1 MMINIFVDIET
12 IPNQSPEYRAKVRE
26 GIKPPAQFKKQDSID
41 AWMAENA
48 ESATDEIVAKTSF
61 DPAYGHIACIGWAV
75 GDKPARSIHNE
86 TTDTEAEYLASFFDD
101 VLHDCSVHKVRWIG
115 HYISGFD
122 LRFLLNRAIVLGV
135 KLPSSMILP
144 RDIKP
149 WSDQVFDTMTA
160 WAGAKGTISQDN
172 LAKALG
178 LAGKGD
184 FDGSMVAEAWAKGE
198 HDKIAAY
205 CRDDVETV
213 RAIYRKFEQVGY

>member
-61 DPAYGHIACIGWAV
+61 DPAYGYIACIGWAV
-75 GDKPARSIHNE
+75 GDSAPMSVSNKTI
-86 TTDTEAEYLASFFDD
+86 DTEADNLATFFDAVKD
-101 VLHDCSVHKVRWIG
+101 ASGVHMVKWIG

-122 LRFLLNRAIVLGV
+122 LRFLLNRAIVLDV
-135 KLPSSMILP
+135 KLPSSLTLP

-160 WAGAKGTISQDN
+160 WVGAKGTISQDN

-198 HDKIAAY
+198 HDKIASY
-205 CRDDVETV
+205 CRNDVETV
-213 RAIYRKFEQVGY
+213 RAIYRKFEAVGY

>member
-1 MMINIFVDIET
+1 MINIFVDIET
-12 IPNQSPEYRAKVRE
+12 IPNQSQEYRAKVRE

-48 ESATDEIVAKTSF
+48 ESATDEVIAKTSF
-61 DPAYGHIACIGWAV
+61 DPAYGHIACIGWAY
-75 GDKPARSIHNE
+75 GDGGTHAITIDNLDR
-86 TTDTEAEYLASFFDD
+86 EADELADFFDNIN
-101 VLHDCSVHKVRWIG
+101 HAAGIHMVRWIG

-135 KLPSSMILP
+135 KLPSPLILP

-178 LAGKGD
+178 LASKGD

-198 HDKIAAY
+198 HAKIAEY
-205 CRDDVETV
+205 CRNDVETV